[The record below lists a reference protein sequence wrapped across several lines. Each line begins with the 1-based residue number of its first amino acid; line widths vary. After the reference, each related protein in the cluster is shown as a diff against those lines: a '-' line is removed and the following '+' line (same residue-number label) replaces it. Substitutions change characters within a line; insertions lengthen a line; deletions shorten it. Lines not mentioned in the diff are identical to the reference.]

1 MEVLIGQRSGM
12 ELQFFQSIVDDKEW
26 VCVVA
31 KNGELGERPL
41 IDGDF
46 AFNFPYWLVFVICVL
61 GILGTL
67 LLFLLFLLLV
77 LGILVLSVDVTSAKG
92 TNT

>member
-1 MEVLIGQRSGM
+1 
-12 ELQFFQSIVDDKEW
+12 
-26 VCVVA
+26 VVA
-31 KNGELGERPL
+31 KNGELGERLL

-67 LLFLLFLLLV
+67 LLFLLLV

-92 TNT
+92 RKGYEYMVV